1 MGPGIR
7 VTRNW
12 QLVAPGL
19 FPGLPRRSQH
29 PIHQSTGLLFAGGTL
44 SFQKWSKKKKK
55 KSFFV
60 CFNCEDSDLSST
72 EDHEDSSPR
81 DLRLEIVCIILVR

>member
-44 SFQKWSKKKKK
+44 SFQKWSKKKKI
-55 KSFFV
+55 FLFV
-60 CFNCEDSDLSST
+60 LIVRIRISA
-72 EDHEDSSPR
+72 P
-81 DLRLEIVCIILVR
+81 LRIMKTAPQET

>member
-7 VTRNW
+7 VTCDW

-55 KSFFV
+55 VFLFV
-60 CFNCEDSDLSST
+60 LIVRILISA
-72 EDHEDSSPR
+72 P
-81 DLRLEIVCIILVR
+81 LRIMKTVPQET